1 MADLINTNT
10 NIATNYNYTD
20 ISDGFGLE
28 TYYLFA
34 RKQASGTGTITTTY
48 HISKDVV
55 ASEEIEL
62 ELSWAAITACGDA
75 LTAETQATKVSF
87 TSPAMAQ
94 PKVINGTMI
103 ADFCY
108 AALEDG
114 GSPNAVRFYPLI
126 EVYHVSSGGTET
138 QLGSSWYGQ
147 SAHSV
152 GNVVDIKRAV
162 AYIALGRKQFQ
173 RGEFIRIKLGGA
185 ACGINGVTDV
195 NKSSIGIDPV
205 NRDGTVLIAPSTDDP
220 QTTTIFKVRI
230 PFEVDV

>member
-1 MADLINTNT
+1 MADLINTAGQT
-10 NIATNYNYTD
+10 NVNYNYTD

-34 RKQASGTGTITTTY
+34 RIEASGSGTETTTY

-62 ELSWAAITACGDA
+62 QLSVGAVTACDAA

-108 AALEDG
+108 ALQQTASG
-114 GSPNAVRFYPLI
+114 TSRFYPLI
-126 EVYHVSSGGTET
+126 EVYHVTSGGTET
-138 QLGSSWYGQ
+138 QLGSSWYGRKAE
-147 SAHSV
+147 SSTSSI
-152 GNVVDIKRAV
+152 DINRAV
-162 AYIALGRKQFQ
+162 AYINLGRKQFQ
-173 RGEFIRIKLGGA
+173 RGEFFRIKLGGA
-185 ACGINGVTDV
+185 FCNSASTAISKN
-195 NKSSIGIDPV
+195 SFGIDPV
-205 NRDGTVLIAPSTDDP
+205 NRDGTVLIVPSTDSP
-220 QTTTIFKVRI
+220 VSTTIFKVRI
-230 PFEVDV
+230 PFEVDI